1 MQRIIGKHESLEN
14 FLESFYIS
22 DFDNEIW
29 YGDKNVAK
37 EMKKEQLEK
46 NLHFGLLKLDLGDS
60 YLN

>member
-37 EMKKEQLEK
+37 EMKK
-46 NLHFGLLKLDLGDS
+46 D
-60 YLN
+60 